1 MTAAKPRVPGVLV
14 VGDINVDILAR
25 IEAFP
30 AAGEDCLVPELE
42 LHCGGVGAN
51 TAMALAHWGVP
62 VRLCGTTGR
71 DSFGELA
78 LGFLRRERID
88 VSLVRQSEHAAT
100 GLMFIAVSPD
110 GQRTIFGS
118 RGANTELVAPMDDTQ
133 FLDGIQAAHLMG
145 YNFLSESGAQVAER
159 LLSEVHRRGG
169 WVSLDV
175 GMAPSHQI
183 PEVIL
188 QAAAKVDI
196 LFVSQTEA
204 TALTGQRDNPSV
216 FGALETRGVREV
228 VMKLGEQ
235 GCLFRENGIL
245 REAPSFAIAA
255 ADSTGAG
262 DAFAAGF
269 IRARLRDWPVAEAAL
284 LANASGAAAA
294 SVVGAGER
302 MPAPPHI
309 LRVLRAN
316 RLATPWDALRICVLE
331 RLEAELGL
339 KESAAISGG
348 RK

>member
-62 VRLCGTTGR
+62 VQLCGTTGR

-175 GMAPSHQI
+175 GMAPSRQI

-204 TALTGQRDNPSV
+204 TALTGLRDTPSV

-262 DAFAAGF
+262 DAFAAAF
-269 IRARLRDWPVAEAAL
+269 IRARLHDWPVAEAAL

-316 RLATPWDALRICVLE
+316 CLVTPWDALRIHVLE
-331 RLEAELGL
+331 RLEAELGQ